1 MSRARR
7 RKREAGCK
15 PGGSGHPEFLSELS
29 HGELIALADSVS
41 EEIGEPVLREDSRDR
56 ALEQELADDLDADW
70 SDDYESAAVEALAD
84 LPEEL
89 ATVAEVEAVLD
100 KVGRD
105 LDQRNTS
112 RTEKILFASLTTM
125 ALLSRRR
132 TKENVRTGNPARNQP
147 GNPKASARISAN
159 LSQADKGAIEATT
172 RQQLWWIGDLWGK
185 HLSKTILET
194 VRREALTRG
203 LGRKDVGEIMQ
214 GVINAKVP
222 AVSVPETWRGSKESY
237 FEMLSGTV
245 RARMSTSSALRS
257 LREGGFKRYLFEAV
271 MDERTS
277 EMCRELDGRVFE
289 VEDGIALMDRVES
302 AEDPNTVKEIAG
314 WKTGEEIR
322 NIIGDRSGEDAS
334 RALKDAGI
342 IWPPL
347 HARCRSVIVP
357 D

>member
-1 MSRARR
+1 MRLDANLV
-7 RKREAGCK
+7 AQVT
-15 PGGSGHPEFLSELS
+15 PEFLSELS

-41 EEIGEPVLREDSRDR
+41 EEIGEPVLREDARDR

-70 SDDYESAAVEALAD
+70 SADYEPAAVEALAD

-89 ATVAEVEAVLD
+89 ATVEEVEAALG
-100 KVGRD
+100 KIGRD
-105 LDQRNTS
+105 LDQRDTS
-112 RTEKILFASLTTM
+112 RTEKILLASLTAM

-132 TKENVRTGNPARNQP
+132 TKETVRTGNPAQNRP
-147 GNPKASARISAN
+147 GNPKAAARISAN

-172 RQQLWWIGDLWGK
+172 RQQVWWVGDLWGK
-185 HLSKTILET
+185 HLSRTILET
-194 VRREALTRG
+194 VRREALVRG
-203 LGRKDVGEIMQ
+203 LGRADVGRIMQ

-222 AVSVPETWRGSKESY
+222 AAEVPETWRGSKSSY

-257 LREGGFKRYLFEAV
+257 LREGGFERYRFEAV

-277 EMCRELDGRVFE
+277 EQCRELHGRVFK
-289 VEDGIALMDRVES
+289 VDDGIALMDRVES
-302 AEDPNTVKEIAG
+302 AEDPNAVKEIAG
-314 WKTGEEIR
+314 WRTAEEIR
-322 NIIGDRSGEDAS
+322 GIIGERSGVEAS
-334 RALKDAGI
+334 KALAAAGI

-347 HARCRSVIVP
+347 HGRCRSVVVP